1 MNNRIKELAEQ
12 AEKWI
17 RTTNFEGMPE
27 DEMTYDEIFQK
38 KFAELIVKMCAD
50 AADMAYDARCKYVG
64 DYVGEYMGYGEE
76 EGITA
81 WREA

>member
-50 AADMAYDARCKYVG
+50 AADMAYDARCEYVG